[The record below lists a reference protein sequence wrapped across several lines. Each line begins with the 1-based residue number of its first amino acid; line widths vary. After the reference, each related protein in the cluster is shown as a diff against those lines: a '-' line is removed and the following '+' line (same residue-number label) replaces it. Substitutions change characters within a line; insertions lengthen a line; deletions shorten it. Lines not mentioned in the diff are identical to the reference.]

1 MEAIINKLY
10 EQQSL
15 TQEESQQLF
24 DIIIRGELDPIL
36 MASALTA
43 LKIKGETLM
52 KLPVQQKPYWQMR
65 TRSLALI
72 TTLQTS

>member
-24 DIIIRGELDPIL
+24 DTIIRGELDPIL

-43 LKIKGETLM
+43 LKIKGET
-52 KLPVQQKPYWQMR
+52 PDEIAGAAKPYWQMR

>member
-24 DIIIRGELDPIL
+24 DIIIRGELD
-36 MASALTA
+36 
-43 LKIKGETLM
+43 
-52 KLPVQQKPYWQMR
+52 QF
-65 TRSLALI
+65 
-72 TTLQTS
+72 

>member
-1 MEAIINKLY
+1 MEAIINPIITKLY
-10 EQQSL
+10 EQESL

-43 LKIKGETLM
+43 LKIKG
-52 KLPVQQKPYWQMR
+52 
-65 TRSLALI
+65 
-72 TTLQTS
+72 